1 MCFFYSHGRSVLVV
15 TPLAHIVNDFKD
27 RWWVMMGRWTDRLI
41 DKQME
46 RHKPW
51 DLFKVFIK
59 YELLIKT

>member
-1 MCFFYSHGRSVLVV
+1 
-15 TPLAHIVNDFKD
+15 
-27 RWWVMMGRWTDRLI
+27 MMGRWTDRLI
-41 DKQME
+41 DRQME